1 MFSPASQW
9 ILLLVLETALDSEW
23 KVKCS
28 CSLSPAVTEG
38 LDSPILS
45 FLRIKFLSFRE
56 QLRTEVIFRCW
67 TEIPLVHFFF
77 FFFLEGWRCYWHFPS
92 LEGRAFESGSESL
105 GAPGNPVQLPPMGK
119 PAIQPFVPNAHAF
132 VLWAKRR
139 GHQHRVMSP

>member
-67 TEIPLVHFFF
+67 TEIPLVQFFF
-77 FFFLEGWRCYWHFPS
+77 FFFF
-92 LEGRAFESGSESL
+92 
-105 GAPGNPVQLPPMGK
+105 
-119 PAIQPFVPNAHAF
+119 
-132 VLWAKRR
+132 
-139 GHQHRVMSP
+139 

>member
-1 MFSPASQW
+1 M
-9 ILLLVLETALDSEW
+9 LDRD
-23 KVKCS
+23 
-28 CSLSPAVTEG
+28 SLGAV
-38 LDSPILS
+38 
-45 FLRIKFLSFRE
+45 
-56 QLRTEVIFRCW
+56 
-67 TEIPLVHFFF
+67 FF